1 MNEELKTVLFI
12 VLAILIVGGI
22 MRSSWRMLKNSERML
37 DDVDR
42 SKLKKLDDDGW
53 DK

>member
-12 VLAILIVGGI
+12 VLAVLMVGGI

-37 DDVDR
+37 EDVDR
-42 SKLKKLDDDGW
+42 SKLKKLKDDGW
-53 DK
+53 DD

>member
-1 MNEELKTVLFI
+1 MSEEFKTILFI
-12 VLAILIVGGI
+12 VLAVLIVGGV

-42 SKLKKLDDDGW
+42 SKLKKLDDDEW
-53 DK
+53 DN

>member
-1 MNEELKTVLFI
+1 MNEELKTALFVL
-12 VLAILIVGGI
+12 LAILIVGGI

-53 DK
+53 DQ

>member
-12 VLAILIVGGI
+12 ALAILIVGGI

-42 SKLKKLDDDGW
+42 GKLKQLDDDGW